1 MLARAKGVVEQ
12 ALAAL
17 SNLCLDVEA
26 RLVVV
31 KEGCLAQLREV
42 IMKHKYHPG
51 LQQACCDLIA
61 NLAASPE
68 NQASLVTE
76 GCMEFILEAQRNF
89 SGDPGIQ
96 FGPHP
101 VRVMFRFRVRYRA
114 HS

>member
-1 MLARAKGVVEQ
+1 MVNQALRAHIDSTGVVEQ

-31 KEGCLAQLREV
+31 KEGCLPQLREV

-89 SGDPGIQ
+89 SGDPGNPRI
-96 FGPHP
+96 
-101 VRVMFRFRVRYRA
+101 RA
-114 HS
+114 PSS